1 MIQKGS
7 NWVSVVNISRDMT
20 FFKLKNLE
28 KTYNYIRELEPA
40 YYDSLLVGVSHMPDK
55 IDCYLWRHKPHP
67 GLHIYIYLGVA
78 WSSQLDINAYKWL
91 YNGYGDSLIEFERC
105 YMYMG

>member
-1 MIQKGS
+1 M
-7 NWVSVVNISRDMT
+7 VNISRDMT

-55 IDCYLWRHKPHP
+55 IDCYL
-67 GLHIYIYLGVA
+67 
-78 WSSQLDINAYKWL
+78 
-91 YNGYGDSLIEFERC
+91 
-105 YMYMG
+105 